1 MHIVASI
8 QARLGSTRLP
18 GKVLFHLGDRRVLQ
32 WCIDRTTAAEAV
44 DETIVTTGNR
54 PENDAIKRYCE
65 RADTAYSVGPE
76 ENLLARHHAVAE
88 RTGCDLLVRI
98 TGDCPFVP
106 CSEIDRVVENHIST
120 ESRYTSNS
128 TKNMPTGTAVDVM
141 DAGLLRELRT
151 IGETHPVTLA
161 RSNPKEWGTV
171 LTDNP
176 SWEDVSDAH
185 IAVDTPKDYWSLQ
198 DAVDVNGDDP
208 YQIAKWV
215 A

>member
-1 MHIVASI
+1 
-8 QARLGSTRLP
+8 
-18 GKVLFHLGDRRVLQ
+18 
-32 WCIDRTTAAEAV
+32 
-44 DETIVTTGNR
+44 
-54 PENDAIKRYCE
+54 
-65 RADTAYSVGPE
+65 
-76 ENLLARHHAVAE
+76 
-88 RTGCDLLVRI
+88 
-98 TGDCPFVP
+98 
-106 CSEIDRVVENHIST
+106 
-120 ESRYTSNS
+120 
-128 TKNMPTGTAVDVM
+128 MPTGTAVDVM